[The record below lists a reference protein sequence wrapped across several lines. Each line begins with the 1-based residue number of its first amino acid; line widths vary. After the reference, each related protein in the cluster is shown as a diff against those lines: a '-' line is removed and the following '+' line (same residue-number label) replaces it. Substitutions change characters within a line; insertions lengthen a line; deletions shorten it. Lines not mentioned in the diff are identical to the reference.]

1 MSPIDFSRA
10 IAIADAVLYE
20 GYALYPYRASAR
32 KNRYRW
38 QFGVVFPPG
47 YALQA
52 IGEHWALQVEC
63 IVAGQPTAQ
72 LCLVARFLQLETRQ
86 VEAHT
91 RDGSF
96 LPVPALQVGDTLH
109 VTWDEGVERVV
120 RWEGQLQELLSS
132 ECYTSFQFDGTSDT
146 MILTDESGTVTG
158 RVIRRREQLCGLLAL
173 QATMLHPGA
182 STVRILIENQTPWPH
197 DVEPVRAEALRFA
210 FVGTHLLL
218 GVTDGAFISMIDPPP
233 PFKAAAE
240 RCRSHGLWPVLVGE
254 PGERTTLL
262 AAPII
267 LEDYPRIAPESPCL
281 LYDGTEIDELLIHRT
296 LLLTE
301 EEKREARATDPRIAQ
316 LLDNLEG
323 LAPAA
328 LQQLHGAIRSLRSL
342 DMAAVQQHATMVP
355 GQRVRLRPKLGRG
368 DVQDV
373 FLDGKEAII
382 EEVRTDVTGTTYVGV
397 TLADDPDADL
407 FRTWR
412 RFRYFT
418 LDELELLQGE
428 SECHES

>member
-1 MSPIDFSRA
+1 MSVIDFSRA
-10 IAIADAVLYE
+10 MAIADAVLYE

-47 YALQA
+47 YARQA
-52 IGEHWALQVEC
+52 IGEQWALHAESIVE
-63 IVAGQPTAQ
+63 GDPTAH
-72 LCLVARFLQLETRQ
+72 LCIMARFLQLESRQ
-86 VEAHT
+86 VEART

-96 LPVPALQVGDTLH
+96 LPVPALQVGDVLH
-109 VTWDEGVERVV
+109 VTWDEGVERLV
-120 RWEGQLQELLSS
+120 RWEGQLQDLLSA
-132 ECYTSFQFDGTSDT
+132 ECRVPFQLDGTRDT
-146 MILTDESGTVTG
+146 MMLTDESGTVTG
-158 RVIRRREQLCGLLAL
+158 RVLRRREPLSGVLAL
-173 QATMLHPGA
+173 QATALHPGA
-182 STVRILIENQTPWPH
+182 SVIRIRIENQTPWPH
-197 DVEPVRAEALRFA
+197 DAEPVRAEAVRFA

-218 GVTDGAFISMIDPPP
+218 GVTDGSFISMIDPPP
-233 PFKAAAE
+233 PLKATAE
-240 RCRSHGLWPVLVGE
+240 RCRSQGLWPVLVGE
-254 PGERTTLL
+254 PGERRMLL

-267 LEDYPRIAPESPCL
+267 LEDYPRIAPESPRL

-301 EEKREARATDPRIAQ
+301 EEKREARATDPRIAE
-316 LLDNLEG
+316 LLDHLEA

-342 DMAAVQQHATMVP
+342 DTTTAQHPKSMLR

-368 DVQDV
+368 DIQDL
-373 FLDGKEAII
+373 FLNGKEAII
-382 EEVRTDVTGTTYVGV
+382 EEVRTDVTGTTYFGV

-407 FRTWR
+407 LRTWG

-418 LDELELLQGE
+418 LDELEFLSGE
-428 SECHES
+428 RECHGP